1 MKTVEQLGLK
11 TPWQLFPYGP
21 STKSTVATHGDIET
35 ADGRSF
41 FPNGEFPE
49 IQDARM
55 MKAAPKLY
63 EHLRVAV
70 IDKCR
75 QCPNC
80 NTRDGYACVMLVD
93 KCYVKKW
100 RAALAEAAGEDS
112 SK

>member
-63 EHLRVAV
+63 EFLTEAV
-70 IDKCR
+70 EM
-75 QCPNC
+75 QCNDCQGGDCYNC
-80 NTRDGYACVMLVD
+80 QIGRWRD
-93 KCYVKKW
+93 
-100 RAALAEAAGEDS
+100 ALAEAAGEEI
-112 SK
+112 KR